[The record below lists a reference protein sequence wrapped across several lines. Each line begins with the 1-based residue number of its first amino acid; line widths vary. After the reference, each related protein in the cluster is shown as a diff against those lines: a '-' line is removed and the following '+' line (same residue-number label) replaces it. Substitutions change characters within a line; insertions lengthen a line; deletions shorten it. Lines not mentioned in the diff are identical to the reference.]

1 MSMKKFVSLM
11 FALTFVFVMAC
22 GKGHEAASKENEGE
36 DDEAGQTTTAAATNT
51 AGGGAPAAA
60 TPAAAAPAVADAAT
74 LSGTV
79 KFAGAAPKPAVIQMS
94 ADPYC
99 QSQHPNGQGAED
111 EEVIVGPGGELA
123 NVLVY
128 VKNAPNGPAPTTP
141 ATIDQK
147 GCRYYPHVQAVV
159 VNQPI
164 QIKNDDATLHN
175 IHAMPAVNSQFNE
188 GQPVQGMVANKK
200 FDKVE
205 MTPFRIKCDVH
216 GWMKSFMAVMPNPYF
231 SVSKMDGQF
240 SIPNLPPGTYTIVAW
255 HEKYGQQEQ
264 QITVGPK
271 ETKQIAFSFKG

>member
-1 MSMKKFVSLM
+1 
-11 FALTFVFVMAC
+11 MAC
-22 GKGHEAASKENEGE
+22 GKGHEAASKEQEGE
-36 DDEAGQTTTAAATNT
+36 DDQAGQTTTAAATNS
-51 AGGGAPAAA
+51 GAPAAA
-60 TPAAAAPAVADAAT
+60 TPAAAAPVVADAAT

-79 KFAGAAPKPAVIQMS
+79 KFAGTAPKAAAIQMS

-111 EEVIVGPGGELA
+111 EEVVVGAGGELA

-128 VKNAPNGPAPTTP
+128 VKNAPNGAMPSAP

-147 GCRYYPHVQAVV
+147 GCRYYPHVQAVMV
-159 VNQPI
+159 GQQI

-175 IHAMPAVNSQFNE
+175 IHAMPAVNTAFNE

-216 GWMKSFMAVMPNPYF
+216 GWMKSFMAVMPHPYF
-231 SVSKMDGQF
+231 SVSKMDGAF

-264 QITVGPK
+264 QVTVGPK

>member
-22 GKGHEAASKENEGE
+22 GKGHEAASKEAEGE
-36 DDEAGQTTTAAATNT
+36 DDEAKQTVTAATTETGAAT
-51 AGGGAPAAA
+51 A
-60 TPAAAAPAVADAAT
+60 TPAAATAVVADAAT

-79 KFAGAAPKPAVIQMS
+79 KFAGAAPKAAAIQMS

-111 EEVIVGPGGELA
+111 EEVVVSPAGELA

-128 VKNAPNGPAPTTP
+128 VKNAPAGGTAATP
-141 ATIDQK
+141 ASIDQK

-164 QIKNDDATLHN
+164 QIKNSDATLHN
-175 IHAMPAVNSQFNE
+175 IHAMPETNSQFNE
-188 GQPVQGMVANKK
+188 GQPVQGMVATKK

-205 MTPFRIKCDVH
+205 MKPFRIKCDVH
-216 GWMKSFMAVMPNPYF
+216 GWMKSYMAVMPHPYF
-231 SVSKMDGQF
+231 SVSQMNGQF
-240 SIPNLPPGTYTIVAW
+240 SIANLPPGTYTIVAW

-264 QITVGPK
+264 QVTVGAK

>member
-22 GKGHEAASKENEGE
+22 GKGHEAASKEEEGE
-36 DDEAGQTTTAAATNT
+36 DDEAKQTVTAATTETGAAT
-51 AGGGAPAAA
+51 AA
-60 TPAAAAPAVADAAT
+60 TPAAAAAVVADAAT

-79 KFAGAAPKPAVIQMS
+79 KFAGAAPKAAPIQMS

-111 EEVIVGPGGELA
+111 EESVVGPAGELA

-128 VKNAPNGPAPTTP
+128 VKNAPAGATPSTP

-159 VNQPI
+159 VNQAI

-175 IHAMPAVNSQFNE
+175 IHAMPETNSQFNE
-188 GQPVQGMVANKK
+188 GQPVQGMVATKK

-205 MTPFRIKCDVH
+205 MKPFRIKCDVH
-216 GWMKSFMAVMPNPYF
+216 GWMKSYMAVLPHPYF
-231 SVSKMDGQF
+231 SVSQMNGQF
-240 SIPNLPPGTYTIVAW
+240 SIANLPPGTYTIVAW

-264 QITVGPK
+264 QVTVGAK

>member
-1 MSMKKFVSLM
+1 MSMRKFVSLM

-22 GKGHEAASKENEGE
+22 GKGHEAASKEQEGE
-36 DDEAGQTTTAAATNT
+36 DDEAAQTATAASNT
-51 AGGGAPAAA
+51 AGGAPAAA

-79 KFAGAAPKPAVIQMS
+79 KFAGVAPKAAVIQMS

-111 EEVIVGPGGELA
+111 EEVVVGAGGELA

-128 VKNAPNGPAPTTP
+128 VKNAPNAPAPSAP

-159 VNQPI
+159 VGQPI

-175 IHAMPAVNSQFNE
+175 IHAMPTVNTAFNE
-188 GQPVQGMVANKK
+188 GQPVQGMVATKK

-264 QITVGPK
+264 QVTVGAK